1 MTNGLTVT
9 ISRNHRNQLLTNSA
23 DYPITCSIPPLIGF
37 FFFFFNLG
45 GGINTQEQ
53 VTGVLAFTA
62 ASVIIWHHF

>member
-9 ISRNHRNQLLTNSA
+9 ISCNHRNQMLTNSA
-23 DYPITCSIPPLIGF
+23 DYLITCSIPPLIGV
-37 FFFFFNLG
+37 FFFFNLG

>member
-23 DYPITCSIPPLIGF
+23 DYLITCSIPPLIGV
-37 FFFFFNLG
+37 FFFFFNLC